1 MKDNELFKYFK
12 DRTDMFDEQPGDQLW
27 AKIEGQ
33 LSNTPPANTAR
44 KAALKKGFVLKSL
57 LIGGVLSAGIA
68 YAIIRLNTTED
79 VKAPETNIP
88 APVIKQKDNI
98 QNTTEDYIVP
108 ESVTET
114 EFNEKTEPKQV
125 SVPEVKEKET
135 EPVVVKQE
143 KQTNVTQQPKAGK
156 VESEKEKPTNQPILT
171 TAPVKTAPEKA
182 ETSPVEETKPVEIQ
196 ERPQEETIFNESE
209 LSKRPDFPGGVQAFY
224 NLINRKFIIHEK
236 IPPGKYKVMI
246 AFVIN
251 EDGTLS
257 DIKTT
262 EDPGYGISTEV
273 LKIFNTI
280 DEKWTPGEI
289 DGKAVKTN
297 YSLPFSISIK

>member
-33 LSNTPPANTAR
+33 LSNTPHANTAT

-68 YAIIRLNTTED
+68 YTIISLNKTED
-79 VKAPETNIP
+79 IKVTETNTP
-88 APVIKQKDNI
+88 APVVKQTDNI
-98 QNTTEDYIVP
+98 QNTKEDYIVP
-108 ESVTET
+108 EPVIEPKFIEEPKPKQASAP
-114 EFNEKTEPKQV
+114 KTE
-125 SVPEVKEKET
+125 EKKT
-135 EPVVVKQE
+135 DPVIVKQE
-143 KQTNVTQQPKAGK
+143 KQTNVAQQPKA
-156 VESEKEKPTNQPILT
+156 EKTKSKKEQPTNQPILT
-171 TAPVKTAPEKA
+171 TAPVKTATEKT
-182 ETSPVEETKPVEIQ
+182 ETAPVEETKPVQIQ
-196 ERPQEETIFNESE
+196 EKPQEETIFNESE
-209 LSKRPDFPGGVQAFY
+209 LSKRPEFTGGIQAFY
-224 NLINRKFIIHEK
+224 NLINRNFIIHEK

-257 DIKTT
+257 DVKTT

-273 LKIFNTI
+273 LKIFNSI

-289 DGKAVKTN
+289 NGKAVKTN

>member
-27 AKIEGQ
+27 TKIEGQ
-33 LSNTPPANTAR
+33 LGNNTAA
-44 KAALKKGFVLKSL
+44 KASLKNGFLLKSL

-68 YAIIRLNTTED
+68 FTIIYLNKTED
-79 VKAPETNIP
+79 IKPPQTNTPVPVVQETES
-88 APVIKQKDNI
+88 I
-98 QNTTEDYIVP
+98 QNTEEDYVVP
-108 ESVTET
+108 EPVIESELEEKPEPEQVSAP
-114 EFNEKTEPKQV
+114 KTE
-125 SVPEVKEKET
+125 EKKT
-135 EPVVVKQE
+135 EPVVVNQV
-143 KQTNVTQQPKAGK
+143 KQTNTTQQPKAGK
-156 VESEKEKPTNQPILT
+156 TESEKEKPTNQPILT
-171 TAPVKTAPEKA
+171 TAPVKTEPKKT
-182 ETSPVEETKPVEIQ
+182 ETTPVEETKPVEIQ

-273 LKIFNTI
+273 LKIFNSI

>member
-27 AKIEGQ
+27 TKIEGQ
-33 LSNTPPANTAR
+33 LGKNTAA
-44 KAALKKGFVLKSL
+44 KTTLKNGFLLKSL

-68 YAIIRLNTTED
+68 YTIIRLNTTED

-98 QNTTEDYIVP
+98 QNAEEDYVVP
-108 ESVTET
+108 EPVIESEFEEQSESKQQASAPKTEEKKTET
-114 EFNEKTEPKQV
+114 T
-125 SVPEVKEKET
+125 
-135 EPVVVKQE
+135 VVKQE
-143 KQTNVTQQPKAGK
+143 KQTNTTQQPKAGK
-156 VESEKEKPTNQPILT
+156 TESEKEKPTNQPILT
-171 TAPVKTAPEKA
+171 TAPVKTEPKKT
-182 ETSPVEETKPVEIQ
+182 ETTPVEETKPVEIQ

-273 LKIFNTI
+273 LKIFNSI